1 MGNDMNTVIELIID
15 KLDDAFLYIP
25 DGCRWACGIVIL
37 ILISGMVYKFCLH
50 KNIALI
56 FWAKLIL
63 SFFLTVYIY
72 CVLQITIFS
81 RQAGNFG
88 GIDWRFMTIWSEN
101 DAQKAFLIANI
112 IMFIPLGILMPM
124 ICKWTKHIMI
134 SLPIAIL
141 SSICI
146 EAVQLKYQLGYCQL
160 DDVVANSSG
169 FLIGFL
175 IYLMIADIYFFICGI
190 CNALV
195 RMFVSKLKMERN
207 KDINNT

>member
-1 MGNDMNTVIELIID
+1 MNIVIKLIINQ
-15 KLDDAFLYIP
+15 LDDALLYIP

-37 ILISGMVYKFCLH
+37 ILVSGMIYKFYFH
-50 KNIALI
+50 KNIPLI
-56 FWAKLIL
+56 FWARLIL

-72 CVLQITIFS
+72 CVLQLTIFS

-88 GIDWRFMTIWSEN
+88 GIDWRFLARWSEN
-101 DAQKAFLIANI
+101 DAQKAFLVANI
-112 IMFIPLGILMPM
+112 IMFIPLGVLLPM
-124 ICKWTKHIMI
+124 LCKWTKHIMI

-146 EAVQLKYQLGYCQL
+146 EAVQLKYQLGFCQL
-160 DDVVANSSG
+160 DDVVANSTG

-175 IYLMIADIYFFICGI
+175 VYLMIYDVYSVICCI

-195 RMFVSKLKMERN
+195 RRFVKN
-207 KDINNT
+207 KFENPGD

>member
-1 MGNDMNTVIELIID
+1 MNSVIELIINQ
-15 KLDDAFLYIP
+15 LDDALLYIP

-50 KNIALI
+50 KNIPLI
-56 FWAKLIL
+56 FWARLIL

-72 CVLQITIFS
+72 CVLQLTIFS
-81 RQAGNFG
+81 RRAGNFG
-88 GIDWRFMTIWSEN
+88 GLDWRFLARWNES
-101 DAQKAFLIANI
+101 DAQKAFLVANI
-112 IMFIPLGILMPM
+112 IMFIPLGILLPM
-124 ICKWTKHIMI
+124 LCKWTKHIMI

-175 IYLMIADIYFFICGI
+175 VYLMIYDVYSVICFI

-195 RMFVSKLKMERN
+195 RRFGSKEF
-207 KDINNT
+207 